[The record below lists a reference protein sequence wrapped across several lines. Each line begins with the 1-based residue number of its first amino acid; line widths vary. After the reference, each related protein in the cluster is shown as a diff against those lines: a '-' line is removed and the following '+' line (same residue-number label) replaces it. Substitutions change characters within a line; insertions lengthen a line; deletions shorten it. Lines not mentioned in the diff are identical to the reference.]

1 MATATQVQLRR
12 GTSTQVAAFT
22 GAPGEVVV
30 DTTNNRA
37 VVHDGATAGGFALAR
52 RAEKQRAIHSA
63 DLPVTADDV
72 ILNVNVTSPL
82 TITVPAASSRVGS
95 ITFKIV
101 IGSAA
106 VTLVPTGADTFDG
119 STSLSPPAGS
129 RFELIPFSDGA
140 NSGYG
145 L

>member
-1 MATATQVQLRR
+1 VISAVAQACTAV
-12 GTSTQVAAFT
+12 
-22 GAPGEVVV
+22 
-30 DTTNNRA
+30 
-37 VVHDGATAGGFALAR
+37 GG
-52 RAEKQRAIHSA
+52 SA
-63 DLPVTADDV
+63 DLPVTADDG

-95 ITFKIV
+95 ITFKV
-101 IGSAA
+101 LIGSAA

-119 STSLSPPAGS
+119 ATSLSPPTGS
-129 RFELIPFSDGA
+129 RFELIPFSDGV

>member
-1 MATATQVQLRR
+1 M
-12 GTSTQVAAFT
+12 
-22 GAPGEVVV
+22 
-30 DTTNNRA
+30 
-37 VVHDGATAGGFALAR
+37 
-52 RAEKQRAIHSA
+52 A
-63 DLPVTADDV
+63 DLPVSADDF

-82 TITVPAASSRVGS
+82 TITVPAASSCVGS
-95 ITFKIV
+95 ITFKVV

-119 STSLSPPAGS
+119 ATSLSPPTGL
-129 RFELIPFSDGA
+129 RFELIPFNDGV